1 MVRDVFQKCVAP
13 AFLTAKETAGSR
25 TNEEGEE
32 EASEDNDA
40 EGEQKDTEKEEV
52 TEPADEDVLTNIEAK
67 RDAAIKSMLSKEDL
81 GIINIRIKET
91 VRILS
96 NLQELR
102 EKGKSRTDYMRQLK
116 EDISQSYDYN
126 LDLLE
131 LLFDLFPPAECLEF
145 IEANEN

>member
-1 MVRDVFQKCVAP
+1 
-13 AFLTAKETAGSR
+13 
-25 TNEEGEE
+25 
-32 EASEDNDA
+32 
-40 EGEQKDTEKEEV
+40 
-52 TEPADEDVLTNIEAK
+52 VLTNIEAK
-67 RDAAIKSMLSKEDL
+67 RDAAIKSMLSREDL

-96 NLQELR
+96 NFQDLR
-102 EKGKSRTDYMRQLK
+102 EKGKSRQDYMSQLK
-116 EDISQSYDYN
+116 DDISQSYDYN